1 RGCRRRFHGR
11 ARRPPRPTRVPSTP
25 LFRSSIGIE
34 IYKHLTL
41 GDLERRKFRAG
52 EVIFKEGADA
62 KGEAFLVHAGTV
74 QIKRTFD
81 GVEKTLST
89 LGEGELFGDLALFRE
104 GPRSADAVA
113 ATDVELMVINNDRLD
128 WLIRNRPQLTK
139 ELVRRLSDMVVKTD
153 RERALSNR

>member
-25 LFRSSIGIE
+25 LFRSSIGLE
-34 IYKHLTL
+34 IYKNLTL

-81 GVEKTLST
+81 GAETTVST
-89 LGEGELFGDLALFRE
+89 LGAGGPFGDLALLRAA
-104 GPRSADAVA
+104 PRSAAAV
-113 ATDVELMVINNDRLD
+113 
-128 WLIRNRPQLTK
+128 
-139 ELVRRLSDMVVKTD
+139 
-153 RERALSNR
+153 